1 MTPQRMCAVCR
12 ERREKSE
19 LLRIIKDRDGVIRI
33 DESGKSEGRGAYIC
47 KSGDCLKK
55 AEKRRALERSFG
67 CRIDNDIYNR
77 LSEISDDNK
86 D

>member
-19 LLRIIKDRDGVIRI
+19 LLRITKSRDGSIRL
-33 DESGKSEGRGAYIC
+33 DESGKGEGRGAYIC

>member
-1 MTPQRMCAVCR
+1 MIPQRMCAVCR

-19 LLRIIKDRDGVIRI
+19 LLRITKTRDGAVGI
-33 DESGKSEGRGAYIC
+33 DESGKGEGRGAYIC
-47 KSGDCLKK
+47 KSGDCLKN

-67 CRIDNDIYNR
+67 CRIDSDIYNR